1 MCTFILMPIELGM
14 ILKASKREF
23 GKASLKSAFV
33 GQEKS
38 PIWKTVV
45 WALAFFGFAVLLF
58 LFVLPF
64 ENQILAGVSSSL
76 FNHLPKGFNW
86 MDIEYLKTFSRP
98 VLITTCVW
106 LVIFNVVIEPIVEE
120 LFFRGYLTS
129 HYKKQNAFTP
139 ILIAVLFSLYHLWL
153 PFQNV
158 YRILAFAPMAYVTY
172 KQKNLYISI
181 LFHSLCGI
189 LSSMWFVE
197 AIL

>member
-139 ILIAVLFSLYHLWL
+139 ILIAVLFSLYHL
-153 PFQNV
+153 
-158 YRILAFAPMAYVTY
+158 
-172 KQKNLYISI
+172 
-181 LFHSLCGI
+181 
-189 LSSMWFVE
+189 
-197 AIL
+197 